1 MSKKPAKTA
10 ASENEGSGTPKKRSK
25 LKLALLVLAPLVVL
39 AGGGYAGWTFF
50 LAPAPAEASVQAAEG
65 TEAAGEGASG
75 HAPDPVQVAAVPVD
89 IAAQTSFTH
98 SYALSVLIE
107 EMCGEVSVPAL
118 KAASEEEAH
127 ADAQLVALSW
137 TAASRRVNALSEKS
151 CGHFF
156 AEIENADAKAATIA
170 AEKAAAAAK
179 GKAKH

>member
-10 ASENEGSGTPKKRSK
+10 ASETEGSEAPKKRPK
-25 LKLALLVLAPLVVL
+25 LKLALLVLAPLAVL

-50 LAPAPAEASVQAAEG
+50 LAPAPAAASAQAGAE
-65 TEAAGEGASG
+65 EAAPEQ
-75 HAPDPVQVAAVPVD
+75 APDPVQVAAVPVE

-98 SYALSVLIE
+98 TYALSVLIE
-107 EMCGEVSVPAL
+107 EMCGVISVPAL
-118 KAASEEEAH
+118 KAASEAEAH

-156 AEIENADAKAATIA
+156 AEIENADAKAAMIA
-170 AEKAAAAAK
+170 ADKDAGAAK

>member
-50 LAPAPAEASVQAAEG
+50 LAPAPTAPSAQ
-65 TEAAGEGASG
+65 AGEGAG
-75 HAPDPVQVAAVPVD
+75 EAPEQTPDPVQVAAVPVD

-107 EMCGEVSVPAL
+107 EMCGEISAPAL

-170 AEKAAAAAK
+170 ADKAAAAAK

>member
-10 ASENEGSGTPKKRSK
+10 ASETEGSATPKKRSK

-39 AGGGYAGWTFF
+39 AGGGYAGWAFF
-50 LAPAPAEASVQAAEG
+50 LAPAPAEASAQAAEG
-65 TEAAGEGASG
+65 EAPEQ
-75 HAPDPVQVAAVPVD
+75 APDPVQVAAVPVD

-107 EMCGEVSVPAL
+107 EMCGEISVPAL

-179 GKAKH
+179 GKKH